1 MTPFNHAIAF
11 YGSGLAFS
19 AALLAHTA
27 TGYVSITPSYIALA
41 RPVRRGATL
50 DELLD
55 PWKTFPEPDAWF
67 VYFVA
72 GSLREALRLLPYPLP
87 WVMFERPSCIENTK
101 LLQDARRLV
110 CVPIAT
116 LRRRGCVPL
125 RNSTN
130 GLKTESA
137 AANASAAQERAVER
151 ATYG

>member
-1 MTPFNHAIAF
+1 MTPFEHAVSF
-11 YGSGLAFS
+11 YGSTELFS
-19 AALLAHTA
+19 RVLLAHA
-27 TGYVSITPSYIALA
+27 RNGHASISPSHIAIA
-41 RPVRRGATL
+41 RPVRKDACL
-50 DELLD
+50 DDLLNHELEFD
-55 PWKTFPEPDAWF
+55 SPDAWF

-72 GSLREALRLLPYPLP
+72 GDLAEVLTLLPYPLP
-87 WVMFERPSCIENTK
+87 WIIYERTCKKNTNS
-101 LLQDARRLV
+101 LQEGMRLV
-110 CVPIAT
+110 CVPMAT